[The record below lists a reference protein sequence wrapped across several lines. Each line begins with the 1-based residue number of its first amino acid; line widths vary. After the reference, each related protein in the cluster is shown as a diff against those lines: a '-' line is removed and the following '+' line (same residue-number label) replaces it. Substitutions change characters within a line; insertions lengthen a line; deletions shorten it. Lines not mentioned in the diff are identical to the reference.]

1 MPDTES
7 VRYQEHFF
15 IICFM
20 ACLCRSIINQLPQAM
35 ALIVTRTLR
44 PDIPAIGH
52 AFGVGKES
60 KLLEDSDDSWFAD

>member
-1 MPDTES
+1 
-7 VRYQEHFF
+7 
-15 IICFM
+15 
-20 ACLCRSIINQLPQAM
+20 
-35 ALIVTRTLR
+35 LIVTRTLR